1 MWVHPMV
8 GDEITKRA
16 LTRHPKRVLGGEGTA
31 YGLFQIH
38 PRPTTTNAHSTTL
51 AELAKLLKPLVNGQ
65 AASCFWFSSR
75 RAHYQ
80 EVASS
85 NLVAAT
91 PRKGPVFRP
100 FRSQELRGTGP
111 RQSPLFLLFQFVAG
125 PGSR

>member
-31 YGLFQIH
+31 CGLFQIH

-51 AELAKLLKPLVNGQ
+51 AELAKLLKPLVNAQ

-75 RAHYQ
+75 RAHNQ
-80 EVASS
+80 EVAGS
-85 NLVAAT
+85 NLVPAT
-91 PRKGPVFRP
+91 PRKGPVSGP
-100 FRSQELRGTGP
+100 FRS
-111 RQSPLFLLFQFVAG
+111 
-125 PGSR
+125 